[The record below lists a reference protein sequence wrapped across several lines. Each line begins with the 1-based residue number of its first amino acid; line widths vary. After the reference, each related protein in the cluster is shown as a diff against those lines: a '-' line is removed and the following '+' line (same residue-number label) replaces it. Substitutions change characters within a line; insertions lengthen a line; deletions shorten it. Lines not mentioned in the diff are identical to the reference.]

1 MCAEGWADA
10 LQGRRFVTYPTE
22 FVKTRS
28 QFGGKVR
35 ARFPALRLVLTQ

>member
-1 MCAEGWADA
+1 MPVVCTEDRTDA

-35 ARFPALRLVLTQ
+35 NTLRGGMLC